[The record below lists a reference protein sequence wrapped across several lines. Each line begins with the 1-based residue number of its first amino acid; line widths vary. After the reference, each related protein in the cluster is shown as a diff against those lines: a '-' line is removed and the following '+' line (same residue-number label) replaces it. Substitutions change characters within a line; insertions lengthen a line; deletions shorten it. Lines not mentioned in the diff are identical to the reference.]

1 MRYACTACG
10 SPAVVLPSRLDQDA
24 FVHCRDCSQPVA
36 TWGDFKHRT
45 TQAILADTRTLGEAV
60 NALSYDPLDLR
71 LVRAL
76 ARRP

>member
-1 MRYACTACG
+1 
-10 SPAVVLPSRLDQDA
+10 
-24 FVHCRDCSQPVA
+24 VA

-60 NALSYDPLDLR
+60 NALSYDPLDLG